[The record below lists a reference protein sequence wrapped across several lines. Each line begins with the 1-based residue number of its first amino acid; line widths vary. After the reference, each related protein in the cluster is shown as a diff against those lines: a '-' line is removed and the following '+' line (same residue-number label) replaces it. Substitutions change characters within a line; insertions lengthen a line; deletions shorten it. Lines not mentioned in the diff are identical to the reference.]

1 LADIRRKVGH
11 FLREV
16 IMRRLAETELRFAA
30 VRQRQAYGRARRRQA
45 DRHFR
50 ADGPEIH
57 PLGQLIHDEAHT
69 LVSAVKANG
78 GAGQTSANTE
88 HRFRCHGVVLPFI

>member
-1 LADIRRKVGH
+1 
-11 FLREV
+11 
-16 IMRRLAETELRFAA
+16 MRRLAETELRLAA

-50 ADGPEIH
+50 ADGAEIH
-57 PLGQLIHDEAHT
+57 PLGQLIHNEAHT
-69 LVSAVKANG
+69 LVSAVKAYG